1 MLFRSPFDAAA
12 GLEMGIVNRVVEE
25 KALMEEAR
33 KLAREVAAQPP
44 GALLTAK
51 RLLKSETGSVAARVE
66 EELEAFREQLGSAEF
81 KAAAQAFFGKSRG
94 GDAGGGSAS
103 GGGGARA
110 EGSVGGGGRG

>member
-1 MLFRSPFDAAA
+1 
-12 GLEMGIVNRVVEE
+12 MGIVNRVVEE

-94 GDAGGGSAS
+94 GGAGGGSAGGGGSAS

-110 EGSVGGGGRG
+110 EGSVSGGGRG